1 MYIFNNCFYS
11 INMKKNLVS
20 AVYLGMVS
28 IVMIGVL
35 SCCKGGRDNGD
46 QQSDQDVE
54 AAVDSTI
61 RSIAISYQMLLPGE
75 MSSIFE
81 KAGAA
86 YNPDILNDPAHAEK
100 YNTSSKSALN
110 LGIYGVD
117 LGYTRMF
124 SQHQLALKYFNTI
137 HNLAGQL
144 GIPEEYFAHASKY
157 FDRKITDH
165 DSLEFI
171 SNEIYSLTHEF
182 LKRNDRP
189 ETASLIILG
198 GWIEALHICSEI
210 SKENKNNQ
218 AIIER
223 MASQKYSLNTM
234 ISMMSNYR
242 NDPEVA
248 SYIMKLK
255 SLKKS
260 FDKVSIM
267 FEAGNMEMDT
277 IRKIIQ
283 SEKYKVEVSPD
294 VLKEITDLIENFRN
308 EIIF

>member
-1 MYIFNNCFYS
+1 
-11 INMKKNLVS
+11 MKKNSVNT
-20 AVYLGMVS
+20 VYLMMALMLLAC
-28 IVMIGVL
+28 IL
-35 SCCKGGRDNGD
+35 SCCKGTRNGSD
-46 QQSDQDVE
+46 QQADQDIE
-54 AAVDSTI
+54 ATVDSTI

-81 KAGAA
+81 KAGAT
-86 YNPDILNDPAHAEK
+86 YNPDILNDISHAEK
-100 YNTSSKSALN
+100 YNTSSKAALN

-124 SQHQLALKYFNTI
+124 NQHQVAIKYFNTI

-144 GIPEEYFAHASKY
+144 GIPEEYFVHAARY
-157 FDRKITDH
+157 FERKISDQ
-165 DSLEFI
+165 DSLEYI

-182 LKRNDRP
+182 LKKNDRP

-210 SKENKNNQ
+210 SKDNNNNQ

-223 MASQKYSLNTM
+223 IASQKYSLNTM

-308 EIIF
+308 EIIS